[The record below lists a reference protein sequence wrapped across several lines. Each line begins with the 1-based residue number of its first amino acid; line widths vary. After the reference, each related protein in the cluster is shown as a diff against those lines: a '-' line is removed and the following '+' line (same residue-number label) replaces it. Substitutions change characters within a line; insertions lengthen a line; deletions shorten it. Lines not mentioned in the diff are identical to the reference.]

1 MAVTRK
7 KPSNKAKTTP
17 TSEMRSFRKYP
28 GEKPFFKFR
37 INHQTFYW
45 LIIGALVL
53 GFGIWIITRSM
64 QLQVLYDRIEIA
76 AVINE

>member
-7 KPSNKAKTTP
+7 KTTKKAKITP
-17 TSEMRSFRKYP
+17 PDEMRSFKRYP

-37 INHQTFYW
+37 INQQTFYW

-53 GFGIWIITRSM
+53 GLGIWIIMLSVKI
-64 QLQVLYDRIEIA
+64 QVLYDRIQTSAMMSE
-76 AVINE
+76 